1 MTLLPIAGGQLEY
14 ELIDLTPAWEVNP
27 PTVVFHH
34 GIGTDMGIWSAWL
47 PLLSAS
53 FRLVRFSMR
62 GFGGSTLPPADFDWS
77 LDSFTNDLIAVADA
91 TQTQRFHLIA
101 ESFGGTIALNTAL
114 QQSGRVRSLTLLSTP
129 HRGASVRPVAGWPEL
144 AASPQGM
151 RQWSEQMMTGRFG
164 EGDVAPAALRWFRQ
178 VQERTDPVMVRKLAQ
193 LISHTDLTP
202 QLPQLSTPVLLIS
215 GDGSPYVGVEQVA
228 ALHQLL
234 PASQVCI
241 LPNARHGI
249 AFSHAGPCARAFLA
263 FAAAQSGSTPT
274 QETT

>member
-1 MTLLPIAGGQLEY
+1 MNQLRIVDGQLDY
-14 ELIDLTPAWEVNP
+14 ELIDLTPAWLVNP

-62 GFGGSTLPPADFDWS
+62 GFGGSTLPQPDFDWS
-77 LDSFTNDLIAVADA
+77 LDSFTRDLIAVADA

-114 QQSGRVRSLTLLSTP
+114 QQPGRVCSLTLLSTP
-129 HRGASVRPVAGWPEL
+129 HRGASVRPVAAWTDL
-144 AASPQGM
+144 AASAQGM
-151 RQWSEQMMTGRFG
+151 LQWSQEMMTGRFG
-164 EGDVAPAALRWFRQ
+164 EVGLEPAARQWFRE
-178 VQERTDPVMVRKLAQ
+178 VQERTAPVLLRNLAQ
-193 LISHTDLTP
+193 LISRTDLTP
-202 QLPQLSTPVLLIS
+202 QLSRLRKPVLLIS
-215 GDGSPYVGVEQVA
+215 GDSSPYVGVEQVA
-228 ALHQLL
+228 ALHKLL

-249 AFSHAGPCARAFLA
+249 AFSHAGPCIKVFLA
-263 FAAAQSGSTPT
+263 FAAAQSGSTSIPET
-274 QETT
+274 Q